1 MTIQLALPQDIT
13 IQSVQ
18 EQQKNDVEL
27 SFLMK
32 NVPPEEFAATATARD
47 ARFVR
52 QEDGKLR
59 MSYHSIVVRTPHGN
73 LLVDTCIG
81 NDKERPLIDIFHQQS
96 FPYLERLGA
105 VGLTPDDIDFVCCT
119 HFHADHVGWNTR
131 LENGRWV
138 PTFRKARYLFAEPE
152 VRYWEQ
158 VRQDNPAHVFSQSWD
173 DSVLPVIQA
182 QLADIVQP
190 DHEILPGIRMQP
202 AFGHSPG
209 NVVVALES
217 GSERVMLSGDVLHH
231 PMQIERPD
239 WCSVFDDDQAEAQV
253 TREALLASI
262 ADDHTHLIGA
272 HFAGPTALRVAER
285 NGRYSYR

>member
-1 MTIQLALPQDIT
+1 VTIQLALPQDIT

-239 WCSVFDDDQAEAQV
+239 WCSVFDDDQAQAQV